1 MKINYKRK
9 NIYEMMDI
17 LPGQTFEYLG
27 DPHLRIK
34 VDDIPDKKYVGFVPA
49 VNFHTNQLVM
59 LSPITHVSII
69 DAELFVN
76 EKESNEVFSD
86 KENEDE

>member
-9 NIYEMMDI
+9 NVYKIRDFC
-17 LPGQTFEYLG
+17 LGQTFEYLG
-27 DPHLRIK
+27 DPYLVIK
-34 VDDIPDKKYVGFVPA
+34 FDNDIFDKKYVGFIPA

-69 DAELFVN
+69 DAELFIN
-76 EKESNEVFSD
+76 EKESNEVY
-86 KENEDE
+86 KEDNDE